1 MHMLSLPIHVPFSTR
16 KNFSLNLNVYRNAHY
31 RDLHKAKLQFTEDV
45 KDAVL
50 GLPIFKKIRL
60 TYILFWPNKSRVDVA
75 NVCSI
80 VDKFFADALV
90 EYRRIEDDSSLHID
104 EVVYRFGGVDQK
116 RARVEVTIDPV
127 VSFTEKEDHM
137 KIILDQAEVK
147 DVLTAHVQSQ
157 FSLAQNQ
164 EVGLDFSHG
173 DQGFEAIISIRPKT
187 ATAPADPKPVTRR
200 SLSKPTVTPAPVS
213 AADQPVEAEQAM
225 TNPLEAAPEAPT
237 ETEST
242 PEPAAEPAAAKA
254 AENPFVRGVSP
265 SPFAPKPAAT
275 SADDIGGDAP
285 EAKPIPVIQQRTGVF
300 NMAVASGRSGA

>member
-1 MHMLSLPIHVPFSTR
+1 MHMLSLPIHVPTSTR
-16 KNFSLNLNVYRNAHY
+16 KTFSLNLNVYRNAHF
-31 RDLHKAKLQFTEDV
+31 RDLHKAKLEFTA
-45 KDAVL
+45 AVTEAVRK
-50 GLPIFKKIRL
+50 LPRFRAIRL
-60 TYILFWPNKSRVDVA
+60 TYVLFWPNKGRVDVS
-75 NVCSI
+75 NICSV
-80 VDKFFADALV
+80 VDKFFSDVLV
-90 EYRRIEDDSSLHID
+90 DCGRIEDDSCLYID
-104 EVVYRFGGVDQK
+104 EIVYRFGGVEPK
-116 RARVEVTIDPV
+116 RPRVEVTIDPV
-127 VSFTEKEDHM
+127 DLSTEKEDHM

-187 ATAPADPKPVTRR
+187 ATAPAAAARPVTRR
-200 SLSKPTVTPAPVS
+200 SFSKPAETPAPVS

-225 TNPLEAAPEAPT
+225 TNPLEAEPEAPT

-254 AENPFVRGVSP
+254 AENPFIRGVSP
-265 SPFAPKPAAT
+265 SPFAPKP
-275 SADDIGGDAP
+275 ADDIGGDAP